1 MREIVAIL
9 RGITPDEVLPIAEC
23 LLTAGISQIEV
34 PLNSPQPLESIHLLA
49 KNFSEQAVIGAGTV
63 LTAEQVKGVA
73 DAGGKLIVSPN
84 CNTEVIRLSKQLGLT
99 SLPGVMTATE
109 CFAALAAGA
118 DGLKFFPAFKLGL
131 DGFQALQAVLPEGTK
146 SYAVGGVGAADFSS
160 WLKAGVTGF
169 GIGSALY
176 KPGFST
182 IEVEAKAKTLVEAW
196 NVAKWAL

>member
-9 RGITPDEVLPIAEC
+9 RGITPDEVLPVAQC
-23 LLTAGISQIEV
+23 LLDAGISQIEV
-34 PLNSPQPLESIHLLA
+34 PLNSPQPLESIRLLA
-49 KNFSEQAVIGAGTV
+49 ENYSEQALIGAGTV
-63 LTAEQVKGVA
+63 LNTEQVQGVA
-73 DAGGKLIVSPN
+73 DAGGTLIISPN
-84 CNTEVIRLSKQLGLT
+84 CNPEVIRLSKQLGLT
-99 SLPGVMTATE
+99 SLPGVMTPTE
-109 CFAALAAGA
+109 CFAALDAGA

-176 KPGFST
+176 KPGSNT
-182 IEVEAKAKTLVEAW
+182 MEVGAKAKTLVEAW
-196 NVAKWAL
+196 SVASWAL